1 MDENQPKRDNVLVR
15 SDFYRGLT
23 RVSRVDMAVT
33 LNHTDEQLASTGD
46 GKFHE
51 TVRLLALAGF

>member
-1 MDENQPKRDNVLVR
+1 MEENQPKRDNVLVR

-33 LNHTDEQLASTGD
+33 LNYTDEQLASTGD
-46 GKFHE
+46 GKFYE